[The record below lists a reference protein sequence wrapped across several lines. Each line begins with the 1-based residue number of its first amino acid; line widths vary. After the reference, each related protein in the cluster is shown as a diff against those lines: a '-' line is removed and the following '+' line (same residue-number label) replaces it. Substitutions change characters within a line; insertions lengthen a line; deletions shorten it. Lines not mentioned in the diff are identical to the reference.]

1 MAPILGKCSVG
12 VLLRAWLG
20 SVSQC
25 PRRPS
30 SVALRLAA
38 KPNCSCSV
46 QRNEKQEILPPPAPK
61 TPDPPALPELTQP
74 ARSASSLSMKCR
86 YNRGL
91 LGAVGLGDGGP
102 HRSLLHVVVVIVMH
116 VVARGR

>member
-1 MAPILGKCSVG
+1 
-12 VLLRAWLG
+12 
-20 SVSQC
+20 
-25 PRRPS
+25 
-30 SVALRLAA
+30 
-38 KPNCSCSV
+38 
-46 QRNEKQEILPPPAPK
+46 
-61 TPDPPALPELTQP
+61 
-74 ARSASSLSMKCR
+74 MKCR